1 MATRLTLVV
10 SLVGLSAALSS
21 CRADGGSSE
30 SSPSELRNQDP
41 PVGQSEGGAV
51 KNDAGTGVQGGD
63 SNDPD
68 ASDSPPAVDPYES
81 DVPIALAGTYSY
93 GFEASGFQPCDS
105 DESWWVTG
113 GVGASGDD
121 CLRLGCQ
128 FFISGKG
135 IVGPP
140 GRYGHAG
147 AATREVRFTEIEEF
161 QPIELSDDPADY
173 CP

>member
-1 MATRLTLVV
+1 MATKSTLAV

-21 CRADGGSSE
+21 CHADGGSAE
-30 SSPSELRNQDP
+30 SSPSELSNDDA
-41 PVGQSEGGAV
+41 PVGQGDGGAV
-51 KNDAGTGVQGGD
+51 KNDAGTGVRSGD
-63 SNDPD
+63 LNDPD

-81 DVPIALAGTYSY
+81 DVPIALVGTYSY
-93 GFEASGFQPCDS
+93 GFESSGFQPCGS
-105 DESWWVTG
+105 DAFWWVTG
-113 GVGASGDD
+113 GVGVSGDD
-121 CLRLGCQ
+121 CERLGCD
-128 FFISGKG
+128 FHIVGKG
-135 IVGPP
+135 IIGPP